1 VEDVMDP
8 IIAVVVVFAIVIGMF
23 LYAWLL
29 DR

>member
-23 LYAWLL
+23 LYAWLG
-29 DR
+29 R